1 MASGSEIVLPG
12 SAMVGLIRAV
22 RSLAEINPDGYVIVG
37 GVAVNSRLG
46 QTHRATADVDT
57 VVDEVANP
65 DAIEALLAL
74 PTALPDPSG
83 NHRVLVSGTKIEMI
97 GVGPVDSE
105 SFEGMTDLQTLF
117 IGSHTWALETATPL
131 TLVSGD
137 DPSTRATS
145 PFATPAALFAMK
157 LHAIQDRRATSRMEK
172 QGSDAIDLLRLL
184 LDLDADGSL

>member
-1 MASGSEIVLPG
+1 
-12 SAMVGLIRAV
+12 
-22 RSLAEINPDGYVIVG
+22 
-37 GVAVNSRLG
+37 
-46 QTHRATADVDT
+46 